1 MRCIGKDELQKKQ
14 KMTMTLVN
22 YYFFFCSM
30 ENVLYGHTTFHLL
43 LIYCSIQP
51 ETVELI
57 RLLRIKYA
65 FRR

>member
-1 MRCIGKDELQKKQ
+1 MRCIGNDELQKKR

-22 YYFFFCSM
+22 YFFFCSM
-30 ENVLYGHTTFHLL
+30 ENVLYGHTSFHLL
-43 LIYCSIQP
+43 LNSCPIQP

-57 RLLRIKYA
+57 RLLRLKYA